1 VSALL
6 QLFAEDYAALV
17 REMRAALKAQLAG
30 HAAALNG
37 FYDRIKPI
45 DFSKDVLEVQAHRL
59 QVIRVPPC
67 GWTDL
72 GTPQRVEAT
81 VRSIAVGEELARRRQ
96 PPTPLFFDL
105 GAHYF

>member
-30 HAAALNG
+30 HAAALNS

-96 PPTPLFFDL
+96 PPTPLFCDL